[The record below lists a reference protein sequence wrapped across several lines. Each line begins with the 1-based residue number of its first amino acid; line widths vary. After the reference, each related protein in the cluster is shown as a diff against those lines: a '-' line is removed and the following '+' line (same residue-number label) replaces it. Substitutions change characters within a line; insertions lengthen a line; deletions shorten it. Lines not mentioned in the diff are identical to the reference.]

1 MTVTAW
7 PGARTLDVSAPVRIG
22 ATEQEGS
29 RLMTAVEAAE
39 DSFFTALLAGDAT
52 ELGELIAADF
62 TIVDVISGAVADS
75 AAFLGAFRRGL
86 LSFSR
91 VELVD
96 RFTRLYGDVAVI
108 VGRTEM
114 AGTLDGDDFAVSSRY
129 THVFVLG
136 GDGRWRLVA
145 AQGSRIVDA

>member
-1 MTVTAW
+1 
-7 PGARTLDVSAPVRIG
+7 
-22 ATEQEGS
+22 
-29 RLMTAVEAAE
+29 MTAVEAAE

-52 ELGELIAADF
+52 VLGELIAADF
-62 TIVDVISGAVADS
+62 TIVDVISGAVADR

-91 VELVD
+91 VQLLD
-96 RFTRLYGDVAVI
+96 RFTRLYGHVAVI

-114 AGTLDGDDFAVSSRY
+114 AGDLDGADFAVSSRY
-129 THVFVLG
+129 THVFVSSD
-136 GDGRWRLVA
+136 DGRWQLVA